1 MKVLQVNSYGNG
13 GAANACIRLH
23 NGLLHL
29 GTESKLLLAE
39 ETSKQLK
46 EAYSFKDYVRNLSP
60 FKLAQQ
66 KVKEKLYYQHE
77 MKVKNG
83 LPSAYYNLATWVY
96 DITEHP
102 LYREADIIHLHW
114 VARFLDYPSFF
125 KKNKKPVVWTLHDMF
140 PFSGGYHYDMDFPL
154 DAYQKPI
161 KDTISIKKSVLPD
174 DNIQVVAP
182 SRWLLSKSQ
191 ESEAFGKYP
200 HHHILYGIDTSI
212 FRPFPQAL
220 AREVFGL
227 PKEKK
232 IVLFVADHINSRLKG
247 MQYLL
252 EATRHL
258 NDDVLLGAVG
268 GEFNQELVKNVEVVQ
283 LGRINDERMMALAY
297 ASADVFVVPSIQDN
311 LPNTVLEAL
320 CCGIPAVGFPIGGIP
335 DMITD
340 GFNGLLCEEVSPENL
355 AKCISQVTDEQI
367 VFDNGKI
374 REDAE
379 RRFGLTVQAQEYE
392 RLYHQLLS

>member
-29 GTESKLLLAE
+29 GTELKLLLAE

-46 EAYSFKDYVRNLSP
+46 EAYFFKDYIRNLPP

-66 KVKEKLYYQHE
+66 KVKEKWHHQHE

-102 LYREADIIHLHW
+102 LYQEADIIHLHW

-161 KDTISIKKSVLPD
+161 EDSISVKKSVLPN
-174 DNIQVVAP
+174 NIQVVAP
-182 SRWLLSKSQ
+182 SQWLLARSQ
-191 ESEAFGKYP
+191 ESETFGNYP
-200 HHHILYGIDTSI
+200 HRHILYGIDTSI
-212 FRPFPQAL
+212 FRPFSKSL
-220 AREVFGL
+220 AREFFDL
-227 PKEKK
+227 PKDKK
-232 IVLFVADHINSRLKG
+232 IVLFVADHVNSRLKG
-247 MQYLL
+247 VQYLL
-252 EATRHL
+252 EATHNL
-258 NDDVLLGAVG
+258 KSDVVLCAVG
-268 GEFNQELVKNVEVVQ
+268 GEIDSKLVKNVEVVQ
-283 LGRINDERMMALAY
+283 LGRINDERLMALAY
-297 ASADVFVVPSIQDN
+297 AAADVFVVPSVQDN

-340 GFNGLLCEEVSPENL
+340 GFNGLLCEEVSPKNL

-367 VFDNGKI
+367 VFDNSKI
-374 REDAE
+374 REDAV
-379 RRFGLTVQAQEYE
+379 RRFDLTVQAQEYKQ
-392 RLYHQLLS
+392 LYRQLLN